1 MGDAAATIPP
11 PAAVPTGP
19 TRDHASYMGASDA
32 SALVGAHPYKTALD
46 IWAAKTRRVVWE
58 DDADPFTL
66 EALEAGDHFE
76 RPILELYL
84 RKLLRDGGA
93 DSALE
98 FTGTLFHPEFAHV
111 GATPDAIRDRSR
123 TVQVKLVGYHQ
134 AFRWGDPQDGPEGVP
149 DELVPQVHQE
159 AALARIVLG
168 IPAEV
173 ADVVAQIGTERRVY
187 EIPIDHE
194 LGESLITIADDFW
207 TRHVA
212 NDLMPEVTEGGE
224 LDTLRAIYPR
234 IRAGAKVQLA
244 PPEVVE
250 LALRYDELR
259 AQGKSA
265 ADAKGLVGARL
276 CAMVGDGAGFV
287 DLLKGIRVSWPERA
301 GKVSWKDVAEDYRRL
316 LLAAGTDSKALAA
329 IESKHEGEPT
339 RSIDVRVKGT

>member
-1 MGDAAATIPP
+1 MAERADSAAAIPSTIVWSDGAPSS
-11 PAAVPTGP
+11 VPTGP

-32 SALVGAHPYKTALD
+32 PALVGAHPYKTALD
-46 IWAAKTRRVVWE
+46 IWAAKTRRVVW
-58 DDADPFTL
+58 DGS
-66 EALEAGDHFE
+66 EATEAGDHFE
-76 RPILELYL
+76 RPILELYA
-84 RKLLRDGGA
+84 RKLGGCE
-93 DSALE
+93 LT
-98 FTGTLFHPEFAHV
+98 FTGTLFHPELPHV
-111 GATPDAIRDRSR
+111 GATPDAIRDRKR
-123 TVQVKLVGYHQ
+123 TVQVKFVGYHQ
-134 AFRWGDPQDGPEGVP
+134 AFRWGAEQDGPEGVP

-159 AALARIVLG
+159 AALARLVLG

-194 LGESLITIADDFW
+194 LGESLIVIADDFW
-207 TRHVA
+207 TTHVA

-250 LALRYDELR
+250 LAVQYDQLR

-265 ADAKGLVGARL
+265 NDAKELVGARL
-276 CAMVGDGAGFV
+276 AAFVGDGAGFV
-287 DLLKGIRVSWPERA
+287 DLQRGIKVSWPERA
-301 GKVSWKDVAEDYRRL
+301 GKVAWKAVAEDYRRR
-316 LLAAGTDSKALAA
+316 LLAAGASKSELDA
-329 IESKHEGEPT
+329 IEQMHAGEPT